1 MNIADFIPFAIA
13 SVMVSLAVM
22 PVSLTTSTQPAPI
35 TLVRFQPVK
44 LYKNSPAAFIGVLFI
59 GSSQGAL
66 LTLSSLYGSQ
76 IGLSTKEAAFYAAA
90 IVGGGLIAQWPVG
103 RLSDRIDRRLVIA
116 GLGIAT
122 AAVSAAIVFF
132 SPKDFTVAIL
142 SAVAMG
148 MVVQPLYAIA
158 VAHAFDHAAAEDFV
172 ATSSGMLLSFG
183 IGSIIGPLAAS
194 MIMSNTGPSGLYI
207 MIIGSNILMVIFI
220 LARVLTRQAPT
231 AEEKTD
237 FEYASTAQ
245 VGSVISAE
253 PLDAAAEEYVIAP
266 EDFPAYEDDIYNFES
281 SSDAEAEENN
291 ASAEGAAT
299 EEAPDATADK
309 TSPKS

>member
-1 MNIADFIPFAIA
+1 
-13 SVMVSLAVM
+13 
-22 PVSLTTSTQPAPI
+22 
-35 TLVRFQPVK
+35 
-44 LYKNSPAAFIGVLFI
+44 
-59 GSSQGAL
+59 
-66 LTLSSLYGSQ
+66 
-76 IGLSTKEAAFYAAA
+76 
-90 IVGGGLIAQWPVG
+90 
-103 RLSDRIDRRLVIA
+103 
-116 GLGIAT
+116 
-122 AAVSAAIVFF
+122 
-132 SPKDFTVAIL
+132 
-142 SAVAMG
+142 
-148 MVVQPLYAIA
+148 
-158 VAHAFDHAAAEDFV
+158 
-172 ATSSGMLLSFG
+172 
-183 IGSIIGPLAAS
+183 

-281 SSDAEAEENN
+281 SSDAEAGAEAEAEAEAEENN

-299 EEAPDATADK
+299 DEAPDATADK
-309 TSPKS
+309 TTPKS

>member
-1 MNIADFIPFAIA
+1 M
-13 SVMVSLAVM
+13 
-22 PVSLTTSTQPAPI
+22 
-35 TLVRFQPVK
+35 
-44 LYKNSPAAFIGVLFI
+44 
-59 GSSQGAL
+59 
-66 LTLSSLYGSQ
+66 
-76 IGLSTKEAAFYAAA
+76 
-90 IVGGGLIAQWPVG
+90 
-103 RLSDRIDRRLVIA
+103 IA

-291 ASAEGAAT
+291 ASVEGTET

-309 TSPKS
+309 TTPKS